1 MTSPRIGFLGGGHM
15 GRAIISALLRHGSA
29 AADIAVGEPLATAR
43 ETLTHD
49 FGVRATA
56 DNAEAIAGAELVVLA
71 VKPQEM
77 GAVLTPLAPALA
89 TGRPVVLSIAAG
101 IRVEDLQRW
110 CGPQIPVIRAMP
122 NRPALVGAGATGMYA
137 AAEVPLSARALAE
150 RVLRS
155 CGTVAWVA
163 REELI
168 DAVTAVSGSGPAYF
182 FLLAAAI
189 ADAGVKLGLEPA
201 TARDLAIATLHGS
214 GLMAAQSD
222 GDLARLRAE
231 VTSKGG
237 TTEAALRVFDDAQLH
252 AIVARA
258 VSAAAE
264 RGRELAEQFGRDRR

>member
-1 MTSPRIGFLGGGHM
+1 MSTSRIAFLGGGHM
-15 GRAIISALLRHGSA
+15 GRAIISALLRAGSTP
-29 AADIAVGEPLATAR
+29 ADIAVGEPVAAAR
-43 ETLTHD
+43 EALARD

-56 DNAEAIAGAELVVLA
+56 DNAAAIAGADLIVLA

-77 GAVLTPLAPALA
+77 GAVLAPLAPALA
-89 TGRPVVLSIAAG
+89 SGQPVVLSIAAG
-101 IRVEDLQRW
+101 IRVADLQRW
-110 CGPQIPVIRAMP
+110 CGSRLAIIRAMP
-122 NRPALVGAGATGMYA
+122 NRPALVGAGATGMFA
-137 AAEVPLSARALAE
+137 AADVPAAARALAE
-150 RVLRS
+150 QVMRS
-155 CGTVAWVA
+155 CGAVSWVP

-182 FLLAAAI
+182 FLLTAAI

-214 GLMAAQSD
+214 GLLAAQSD

-237 TTEAALRVFDDAQLH
+237 TTAAALQVFDDAQLH

-258 VSAAAE
+258 VTAAAD